1 MADSAHKTGRLLVLQ
16 APFCEMDGYTWPE
29 AWRYSLG
36 VAPTHFLKVV
46 QKLLSLEKPVRKQT
60 SCLLYTSY
68 SRENLKVICFDEPTA
83 SLSDSEIESLFNII
97 QKLKEEGKI
106 IIYVST

>member
-1 MADSAHKTGRLLVLQ
+1 
-16 APFCEMDGYTWPE
+16 MDGYTWPE

-60 SCLLYTSY
+60 SLM
-68 SRENLKVICFDEPTA
+68 EVA
-83 SLSDSEIESLFNII
+83 GSLFNRNLAAFMRMAMRYSWGVKPVSFLNSRVKMEKGNT
-97 QKLKEEGKI
+97 QKG
-106 IIYVST
+106 